1 MWWRQR
7 KRGPLARVWLHI
19 LDATP
24 EVDMDRMVPAS
35 LGQRL
40 WQVAIALTGLFA
52 MAVLAQSLIELATSS

>member
-1 MWWRQR
+1 
-7 KRGPLARVWLHI
+7 
-19 LDATP
+19 
-24 EVDMDRMVPAS
+24 MDRMVPAS